1 MFKKRIR
8 TIIKEKNSKL
18 KGLNI
23 KRKKFNKRKTKFKN
37 KKCNNNFIIFD
48 VIVVLY

>member
-18 KGLNI
+18 KGKNSINEKRNLKI
-23 KRKKFNKRKTKFKN
+23 KNAIT
-37 KKCNNNFIIFD
+37 I
-48 VIVVLY
+48 L